1 MNLDTTML
9 SAATTAHSPTGA
21 TPTRR
26 DWLIL
31 ATVLGAV
38 LAWLLYRNLGLNPAI
53 FADEWYYSKMAR
65 LTPLAEAIV
74 PSYLYLWLFSASTAC
89 GTGFLDCV
97 RVGNT
102 LLFVGAGPFIY
113 LITRQ
118 VARPLVAVGVTL
130 LCLLA
135 PVNLYTAFFMPE
147 ATYYFGFI
155 LLSWMLL
162 TRAHWGWARL
172 GLAAG
177 LVLGMM
183 SLVKVHALFLLP
195 ALCLF
200 VVCAGWLRGR
210 NGPWLLTGLG
220 SAALLG
226 AATLGVKFGLGYV
239 LAGPPALSIFGEFY
253 ATTANSSS
261 SRSLMYLVAPGF
273 INGRGHLMVLALLMP
288 LPMAMLLLSVIS
300 RSARRD
306 AGAPFNLLALYAL
319 LTLGST
325 AGMTVAYTAS
335 IAGVGPVEVIRL
347 HLRYY
352 SFVFPLLLALAAAA
366 VGMRPPAQVSTTR
379 VLAAL
384 LVGLAVL
391 AALVFLPGYAPTE
404 IDGPE
409 IVSISL
415 VSWTGWA
422 IVALDLLVLAA
433 WARGSRLAAP
443 LFLWVAVPAMLALGS
458 MVTWNY
464 LRQVAPPGWPPDRAG
479 KLARDHVPPHEHKL
493 ITVAGDSVMDIMRA
507 QFHIDDKDTGM
518 LELAKGAPIE
528 SYQLPTRHKWLLV
541 IGQHAL
547 PDDLQPV
554 VKTDDYALVR
564 LHNSFQPIGSTL
576 LSQPYG
582 AGSLIAGAEGLS
594 VAEPWGRWSNAKQ
607 VVLHF
612 DRPLPKQL
620 DVILKGRAYADNT
633 TLPFTMRVGDASASF
648 RLSASFQEVRLRFA
662 TDGAQRS
669 LTIDVPRPT
678 APSKLGEWP
687 DDREL
692 GIGIAEIAIG
702 GDAGQ

>member
-1 MNLDTTML
+1 MKLDTTIIPT
-9 SAATTAHSPTGA
+9 ATTVDKPAGA
-21 TPTRR
+21 ITNRR

-31 ATVLGAV
+31 AGVLGAV

-97 RVGNT
+97 RIGNA

-118 VARPLVAVGVTL
+118 VARPMAAIGVTL

-162 TRAHWGWARL
+162 TRSSWGWARQ

-200 VVCAGWLRGR
+200 LLGASWLRTRDGS
-210 NGPWLLTGLG
+210 WLLAGLG
-220 SAALLG
+220 SAVLLG
-226 AATLGVKFGLGYV
+226 AATLGVKFGLGYL
-239 LAGPPALSIFGEFY
+239 LAGTPALSIFGDFY
-253 ATTANSSS
+253 ATTANSSA
-261 SRSLMYLVAPGF
+261 SRSLTYLVAPGF

-288 LPMAMLLLSVIS
+288 LPMAMLLLMVIS
-300 RSARRD
+300 RSARRA
-306 AGAPFNLLALYAL
+306 AGAPVNLLALYAL

-335 IAGVGPVEVIRL
+335 IAGVGPAEVIRL

-352 SFVFPLLLALAAAA
+352 SFVFPLLLALAASATGARPAA
-366 VGMRPPAQVSTTR
+366 QASRERM
-379 VLAAL
+379 LAAL

-391 AALVFLPGYAPTE
+391 AALVFLPRYAPTE

-415 VSWTGWA
+415 VSWTGWTV
-422 IVALDLLVLAA
+422 VALDLLVLAA

-443 LFLWVAVPAMLALGS
+443 LFLGVAMPAMLLLGS

-541 IGQHAL
+541 IGQHSL
-547 PDDLQPV
+547 PEGLEPLIES
-554 VKTDDYALVR
+554 DDYMLVQLR
-564 LHNSFQPIGSTL
+564 DSFQPIGVAP
-576 LSQPYG
+576 LSRPYG
-582 AGSLIAGAEGLS
+582 EGSLIVRAEGLS
-594 VAEPWGRWSNAKQ
+594 VAEPWGRWSDAKQ

-612 DRPLPKQL
+612 DRALPKQL
-620 DVILKGRAYADNT
+620 DVILKGRAYADNAN
-633 TLPFTMRVGDASASF
+633 LPFTMRVGDASAAF

-669 LTIDVPRPT
+669 LTIEVPRPT

-702 GDAGQ
+702 SSARQ